1 MVFLWFSYV
10 KLPEGTMFEEFL
22 DAADPNFNT
31 KALVATAQGILQLD
45 VDLRTIEGTLRGQA
59 GWECSIFIG
68 ISYWIN
74 GKI

>member
-1 MVFLWFSYV
+1 
-10 KLPEGTMFEEFL
+10 MFEEFL

-59 GWECSIFIG
+59 GWECAIFIG